1 MYLSANKRS
10 WFSTGTFVR
19 NPFSPTFWFP
29 TCKIAGTQNCRAC
42 AGTQAPPQ
50 LCYFRWSHITG
61 FGQWTVSE
69 RTCHF
74 HAEKGWWMPL
84 QLFQLFLYCSDQGGR
99 MFHKVHLWDHRASI
113 SLSPWE
119 TLWNGISNLWGCV
132 LSTRSSRLLLCY
144 ITEIDSAV
152 VAIHLVYPY

>member
-1 MYLSANKRS
+1 MRTSECPKWNEVVKRNSSRRDWSPRMETSSARFCSAHNGQLVSQAKGGSSKQQLMYLSANKRS

-74 HAEKGWWMPL
+74 HAEKG
-84 QLFQLFLYCSDQGGR
+84 
-99 MFHKVHLWDHRASI
+99 
-113 SLSPWE
+113 
-119 TLWNGISNLWGCV
+119 
-132 LSTRSSRLLLCY
+132 
-144 ITEIDSAV
+144 
-152 VAIHLVYPY
+152 